1 MATDNRYEL
10 FIDTINGV
18 LDDDT
23 ALDVVRVHT
32 KETKGQL
39 PSGKVA
45 TVYTNVISDSL
56 RADLFESGT
65 YDPSEMRTA
74 RLGIYARWHNA
85 DGVATGSGLT
95 TYGNVVEKIEY
106 RLQGLTVP
114 VTDASSLYS
123 TTITAVEP
131 VGVTGYVDENQVNAA
146 LLFEVNVHY
155 VTRRL

>member
-10 FIDTINGV
+10 FVDTINDA
-18 LDDDT
+18 LDNDT

-32 KETKGQL
+32 KEAGGQL

-56 RADLFESGT
+56 RQDLYESGT
-65 YDPSEMRTA
+65 YDPSEVRTA

-85 DGVATGSGLT
+85 DGVLTGSGLT

-106 RLQGLTVP
+106 RIQGITGP

-123 TTITAVEP
+123 TTITSVEP
-131 VGVTGYVDENQVNAA
+131 VGVTGYVDTNQENAA

>member
-18 LDDDT
+18 LDDDI

-32 KETKGQL
+32 KETKASL

-56 RADLFESGT
+56 RADLFESGA
-65 YDPSEMRTA
+65 YDPSEQRTA
-74 RLGIYARWHNA
+74 RLGIYARWHNS
-85 DGVATGSGLT
+85 DGANTGSGLT

-106 RLQGLTVP
+106 RLQGITGP
-114 VTDASSLYS
+114 VTDASALYS

-131 VGVTGYVDENQVNAA
+131 VGVTGYVDENQLNAA
-146 LLFEVNVHY
+146 LLFEVSIHY

>member
-10 FIDTINGV
+10 FIDTINGA

-23 ALDVVRVHT
+23 SLDVVRVHT
-32 KETKGQL
+32 KESKGQL

-56 RADLFESGT
+56 RSDLYESGA
-65 YDPSEMRTA
+65 YDPGERRTA

-85 DGVATGSGLT
+85 DGVVTGSGLT

-106 RLQGLTVP
+106 RIQGITGP
-114 VTDASSLYS
+114 VTDASSLFS

-131 VGVTGYVDENQVNAA
+131 VGVTGYVDTNEVNAA

-155 VTRRL
+155 HTRKL